1 MWNGRVVMISFAG
14 LGEAFGEGELSGGE
28 VSVGV
33 GAVLGVGLTADVDG
47 LASGEFEGCTLVSW
61 VQLVN
66 TKTNPAIK
74 VARTTPLLSIL

>member
-47 LASGEFEGCTLVSW
+47 LASGEFEGC
-61 VQLVN
+61 
-66 TKTNPAIK
+66 
-74 VARTTPLLSIL
+74 